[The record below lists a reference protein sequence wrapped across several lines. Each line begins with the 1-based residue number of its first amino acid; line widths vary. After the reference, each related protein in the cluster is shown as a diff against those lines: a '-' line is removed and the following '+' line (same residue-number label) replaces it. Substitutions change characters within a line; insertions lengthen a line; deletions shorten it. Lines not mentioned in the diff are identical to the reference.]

1 LLPATFV
8 TRKPSAAT
16 TAVAAST
23 VPARPTD
30 LSVRSVLLS
39 EFTTSE
45 KLRYIERSNLKTGG
59 TGSSGGGG
67 GGKSASLILNRQE
80 FCINI

>member
-1 LLPATFV
+1 MTSQPPPPLGP
-8 TRKPSAAT
+8 
-16 TAVAAST
+16 
-23 VPARPTD
+23 RPTD

-59 TGSSGGGG
+59 GVAGNN
-67 GGKSASLILNRQE
+67 KAASLILNRQE